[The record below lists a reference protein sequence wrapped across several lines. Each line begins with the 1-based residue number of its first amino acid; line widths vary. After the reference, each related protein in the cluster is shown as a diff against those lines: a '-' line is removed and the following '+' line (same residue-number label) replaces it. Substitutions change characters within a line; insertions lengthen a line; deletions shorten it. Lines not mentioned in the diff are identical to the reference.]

1 MCFRAASI
9 KSHWPNPAFEL
20 ELWCLVRGISLSI
33 AIVRVNAGIL
43 YKELLSGPSS
53 LIFVQICDACKHLL
67 CRILAIVLIGI
78 YVLV

>member
-1 MCFRAASI
+1 MCFRAANI

-20 ELWCLVRGISLSI
+20 RCLVRGISLSI
-33 AIVRVNAGIL
+33 AIVQVNAGIL
-43 YKELLSGPSS
+43 YKELLRGPSS

-67 CRILAIVLIGI
+67 CRILASVLIGI